1 MRQLLRMTLRSRWM
15 IWPLVL
21 ALAGCSLP
29 GPYQTYSPGT
39 PPTPV
44 STPTALTV
52 YGGTTTTPE
61 NEMNLADQA
70 LIEPPPIA
78 PLPAAPAPAS
88 TLRIAICYSRLWNSA
103 DSVRGA
109 ATQACGAGSAAR
121 IVSQDTDLNACFLL
135 TPTHAVFTCGP

>member
-1 MRQLLRMTLRSRWM
+1 MRQLLHMSRRSHRI
-15 IWPLVL
+15 IWLVAL
-21 ALAGCSLP
+21 ALGGCGLP

-44 STPTALTV
+44 PVPTALTV
-52 YGGTTTTPE
+52 YGATTTTLE

-70 LIEPPPIA
+70 LSEPPPIA
-78 PLPAAPAPAS
+78 PVPAS
-88 TLRIAICYSRLWNSA
+88 PPTAATPRIAICYSRLWNSA
-103 DSVRGA
+103 ESVRVA

-121 IVSQDTDLNACFLL
+121 IATQDTDLNACPLL